1 MIYQVQILIQQV
13 HILIYQVP
21 LCCLSC
27 HGDLFSLCTV
37 LLPRRCASGPRAPF
51 VYGFTSTAVA
61 LSFGSTGPRLVCVC
75 VFGWVG
81 ACVTSSHI
89 SHSRYMSKGFYS
101 KDFQQCCSCHFVAH
115 THTHTL
121 RSRHLSI
128 CSLCRAHSPSSHRC
142 RPSQEATVS
151 HIPRS
156 RSACSSCRCISCR
169 PRTWCVSCGP
179 LSSERADTSSCC
191 CSSCA
196 RRTPA

>member
-1 MIYQVQILIQQV
+1 MYC
-13 HILIYQVP
+13 P
-21 LCCLSC
+21 
-27 HGDLFSLCTV
+27 TT
-37 LLPRRCASGPRAPF
+37 P
-51 VYGFTSTAVA
+51 A
-61 LSFGSTGPRLVCVC
+61 LRFGSPGPFRVWFHINRRRLVLRVNGTPACVCVC
-75 VFGWVG
+75 VCVGVCVGVCVWVWVG